1 MFLEL
6 ISRPLFEIG
15 GNTITLFSLITA
27 GIIFGGSLLFA
38 KFVGQV
44 VERRL
49 RNLHLDRGVKGS
61 IERFSR
67 YLVIV
72 VGSLI
77 SLDTVGVSLQSLTAL
92 GAILMVGIG
101 FGLQNITQNF
111 ISGIIILIERPIK
124 QGDILQ
130 VGDVEGRVS
139 DIRVRSTILLSR
151 DDVAMIIPNS
161 QLVSETVVNESFSA
175 DRVRV
180 HVRVGVAYGS
190 DTAAVKEQL
199 LRVAAANEHVLNNP
213 PPLVFFEN
221 FGDSSLEF
229 DLRVWVEELW
239 IKDRIMSDLRFAI
252 DAAFR
257 KSGIEISFPQRDIHI
272 RTLPAQ
278 GLQLSRNA

>member
-1 MFLEL
+1 MENFKEYVKMFLEL

-130 VGDVEGRVS
+130 
-139 DIRVRSTILLSR
+139 
-151 DDVAMIIPNS
+151 
-161 QLVSETVVNESFSA
+161 
-175 DRVRV
+175 
-180 HVRVGVAYGS
+180 
-190 DTAAVKEQL
+190 
-199 LRVAAANEHVLNNP
+199 
-213 PPLVFFEN
+213 
-221 FGDSSLEF
+221 
-229 DLRVWVEELW
+229 
-239 IKDRIMSDLRFAI
+239 
-252 DAAFR
+252 
-257 KSGIEISFPQRDIHI
+257 
-272 RTLPAQ
+272 
-278 GLQLSRNA
+278 